1 LLPQEMAPLLSAYIG
16 GFLHP
21 LAMPAHVLALAGLAA
36 IAGRI
41 GGFTPIIPF
50 SIGVA
55 IGLGALA
62 WGVGETPASDV
73 LLAGA
78 VLCGLLL
85 ASGAAAT
92 VLRGV
97 GAPLALACG
106 AALGLDS
113 PPEAIRL
120 GEAFAAVT
128 GTACGAVAALALTAL
143 AATAIAPWR
152 HGIALRVAGSWIAA
166 IAILALA
173 VRWTVPLDS

>member
-1 LLPQEMAPLLSAYIG
+1 MAALLSAYIG
-16 GFLHP
+16 GILHP
-21 LAMPAHVLALAGLAA
+21 LAMPAHVLALAGLAVV
-36 IAGRI
+36 AGRTGRPNSRFAAVI
-41 GGFTPIIPF
+41 PFSIMPF

-62 WGVGETPASDV
+62 WGVGETPASEV
-73 LLAGA
+73 LVAGA
-78 VLCGLLL
+78 VLCGLLA

-97 GAPLALACG
+97 GGPVAFVSG

-113 PPEAIRL
+113 PPDAVRL
-120 GEAFAAVT
+120 AEAFAALT

-143 AATAIAPWR
+143 AATVVAPWR

-173 VRWTVPLDS
+173 VRWTA